1 MEFNRILVPVKD
13 GGKAD
18 EGALKLACRLARKS
32 KGKVFAVYVIEVQ
45 RALPLEA
52 QIDPEIRKGEKVLD
66 RAERL
71 VEEEDYEV
79 GTELLQAREVAPA
92 IVDAAVDSKV
102 DLILM
107 GLIYKRTFGEF
118 SLGTI
123 TPYVLKNAPCP
134 VLVLRESA
142 S

>member
-18 EGALKLACRLARKS
+18 EEALKLACRLAKKS